1 MDERNEQNLKVITKA
16 HETRG
21 KEVLEQTRLA
31 HQTNPIVRKL
41 LKFGKSELTHKF
53 SVKDLFIR

>member
-1 MDERNEQNLKVITKA
+1 MDERNEQNLIVIKNSQ
-16 HETRG
+16 ETRDN
-21 KEVLEQTRLA
+21 EVSEQIRLSG
-31 HQTNPIVRKL
+31 QTNPIVRKL

>member
-1 MDERNEQNLKVITKA
+1 MDERNVQNLRVIEKSQ
-16 HETRG
+16 EMRG
-21 KEVLEQTRLA
+21 NEVSEQVGFS
-31 HQTNPIVRKL
+31 HQTNPFVRKL